1 MQRTQRKNN
10 SKCITLIA
18 LVITIVILILA
29 EVSIAM
35 LTGENGVL
43 TKATEIKDQIK
54 DQITGKITEPEGAE
68 SPEENSTENPEYW
81 EKTTTGD
88 SEWYSYADVSNG
100 NTKVNANAPKL
111 KGAMTPIK

>member
-1 MQRTQRKNN
+1 
-10 SKCITLIA
+10 
-18 LVITIVILILA
+18 
-29 EVSIAM
+29 M
-35 LTGENGVL
+35 LTEKNGVL
-43 TKATEIKDQIK
+43 TKATEIK

-88 SEWYSYADVSNG
+88 SKWYSYADVSNG